1 MGYKFY
7 QLNYIVKL
15 IDQIISIQANIY
27 VHCERK
33 HGYKG
38 NIKDVELVGEEMP
51 GQFICSSCGRSCMTF
66 SALLYHHMV
75 HLKLKPFKCRHCCML
90 TSRKAN
96 LYSHCEKNHGHKGTD
111 ADIIVDEQ
119 EFFKMTQLRYAA
131 ILKSCT
137 YYYSCKPICE

>member
-1 MGYKFY
+1 MI
-7 QLNYIVKL
+7 QIVM
-15 IDQIISIQANIY
+15 IRSNTFHFQANIY

-119 EFFKMTQLRYAA
+119 EFFKMTQLR
-131 ILKSCT
+131 
-137 YYYSCKPICE
+137 